1 MNLMNTKAHVFQ
13 LELSEKKRNTMTAVI
28 STYEGKREVNGEE
41 TNIYNSWFT
50 DFVGLAFE
58 KAQFLKD
65 EDWIEI
71 TNAKVNSYYS
81 KEKKSSYCKVTVF
94 DFYKAEVPMKNN
106 PDNAMEELKVSGKD
120 SEIPVG

>member
-81 KEKKSSYCKVTVF
+81 KEKRVPTVKLQF
-94 DFYKAEVPMKNN
+94 LIFINQKFR
-106 PDNAMEELKVSGKD
+106 
-120 SEIPVG
+120 